1 MKLLMYSQTIWT
13 QSTVYTL
20 ICITKHQNI
29 HKGFINLEYHLH
41 VKITS
46 LQCLSKHLVCA
57 LLTAVLVCVLY
68 IHFSK
73 HSASKCVCTF
83 QNCVSWTYS
92 QTLHC
97 WKSTMDSP
105 LPCRAAPKRLYSWF
119 SSKRRRSIEVFPHA
133 NWCKFKSRVLRSSIP
148 VLFSSVV
155 CLLVWSSHDL
165 TEVRTPVG
173 VQRNVC
179 VCSAYIKAPIYV
191 LAGGSLGKKKGK
203 VRCVRGL
210 LELGGLALSVF
221 LWSSCKKQ
229 SRVIGKRGGRR
240 SGN

>member
-1 MKLLMYSQTIWT
+1 MNQIWVGNGIKLSTYSQTIWT
-13 QSTVYTL
+13 QSTY
-20 ICITKHQNI
+20 IDS
-29 HKGFINLEYHLH
+29 EYHLRI
-41 VKITS
+41 KITS
-46 LQCLSKHLVCA
+46 LQRLSKHLVCA
-57 LLTAVLVCVLY
+57 LLTAMLVCVLY

-73 HSASKCVCTF
+73 HSTSLYVCTF

-92 QTLHC
+92 QTFYC

-105 LPCRAAPKRLYSWF
+105 LPCQAAPKSLYSWF
-119 SSKRRRSIEVFPHA
+119 SLSVWEKRSTEVFQHT

-179 VCSAYIKAPIYV
+179 VCSAYIKAPICV
-191 LAGGSLGKKKGK
+191 LAGGSLGEKKGK
-203 VRCVRGL
+203 GEVC
-210 LELGGLALSVF
+210 
-221 LWSSCKKQ
+221 
-229 SRVIGKRGGRR
+229 
-240 SGN
+240 